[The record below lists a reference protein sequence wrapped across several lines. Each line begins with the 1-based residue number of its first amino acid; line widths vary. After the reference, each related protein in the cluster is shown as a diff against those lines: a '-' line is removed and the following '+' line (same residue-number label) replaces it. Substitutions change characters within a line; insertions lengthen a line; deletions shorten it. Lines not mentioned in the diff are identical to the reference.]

1 MHNFFFSKKNK
12 KLAPLFFPSILHPAV
27 VHSRALIKDK
37 GFLNYIYCYEM
48 SYIILTT
55 GFLFDTIV

>member
-1 MHNFFFSKKNK
+1 MHNIFFKK
-12 KLAPLFFPSILHPAV
+12 KLALFFPSILDPAV

-48 SYIILTT
+48 SYIILIT
-55 GFLFDTIV
+55 GFLFDTVV